1 MHLKDDKMSEEK
13 QLDEVLGWFNSRI
26 SSSVSGYRNSANKHL
41 RVIMDR
47 IEEVKTAAHRFDY
60 SDIKDPDV
68 YQNYATTIYNKTL
81 ELFEE
86 IMPPENITYNNLE
99 SFNSDTKNKISSY
112 INILSKYLSWLKR
125 DRSYKT
131 KVKTLDR
138 SLTRLKEEIQTFE
151 NKTLLSYAEII
162 KFERVEDDIN
172 SLITSVERKQHLEVE
187 IETHAD
193 DVEKITK
200 NIVKAETELNELK
213 NHPGFQQLKKN
224 TKELEHIEIS
234 ISNKV
239 SEIKKLG
246 SKVLRATDSRKVEL
260 GDTDKDTLKTLI
272 KDPMGALVKDREGY
286 NDIKYTLRTLIE
298 ISKSPAIQ
306 MKKEKLQRAYENI
319 EEILDNALL
328 DSQKRAKFLLE
339 QSDAINLKFKDMQL
353 YIRIKKLENEVG
365 NLKIDR
371 NRITLSLRRELDE
384 LDSKIKTLTKSIE
397 ERIKEFTSR
406 TVKLVF

>member
-187 IETHAD
+187 IESHAD

-339 QSDAINLKFKDMQL
+339 QSEAINLKFKDMQI
-353 YIRIKKLENEVG
+353 YIRIKKLENG
-365 NLKIDR
+365 G
-371 NRITLSLRRELDE
+371 
-384 LDSKIKTLTKSIE
+384 
-397 ERIKEFTSR
+397 
-406 TVKLVF
+406 VK